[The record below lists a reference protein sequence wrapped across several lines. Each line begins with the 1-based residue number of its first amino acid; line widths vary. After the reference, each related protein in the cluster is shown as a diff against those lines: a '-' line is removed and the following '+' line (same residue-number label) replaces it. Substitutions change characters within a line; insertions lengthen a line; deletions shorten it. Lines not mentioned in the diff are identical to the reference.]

1 LSDASFATA
10 FLNNP
15 QHFQPQHVHPLHAY
29 GWTPDLDELFQP
41 LADAGLVLGR
51 IVRVDRGRCDV
62 VIADGDGVATVLADT
77 GPVTTGDPMKVPC
90 TGDWAALSVTAAG
103 TYLQSTLPRRTS
115 VVRSTSSQ
123 RSEGQVLAV
132 NVDTVV
138 IAASLADVPD
148 LGRIERFLALAW
160 ESGAQPLIVL
170 TKADLAGDADHIRED
185 VETIAPGVDVLV
197 VSAATGR
204 GMDVLAACLPGTSA
218 LVGQSGAGKSTIANA
233 LLGSEVMTVQPT
245 RKGDNKGRHTTT
257 TREMMPLP
265 GGGVLIDTPGLRG
278 VGMFDSAQGVQQVFS
293 EIEELAEDC
302 RFGDCGHTSEPGCAV
317 LEALADGVLTERRLD
332 SYRKLLREN
341 EWIASRTDARLRAER
356 LKHWKT
362 VSKAGTEAMKAKG
375 RH

>member
-1 LSDASFATA
+1 
-10 FLNNP
+10 
-15 QHFQPQHVHPLHAY
+15 
-29 GWTPDLDELFQP
+29 
-41 LADAGLVLGR
+41 
-51 IVRVDRGRCDV
+51 
-62 VIADGDGVATVLADT
+62 
-77 GPVTTGDPMKVPC
+77 
-90 TGDWAALSVTAAG
+90 
-103 TYLQSTLPRRTS
+103 
-115 VVRSTSSQ
+115 
-123 RSEGQVLAV
+123 
-132 NVDTVV
+132 
-138 IAASLADVPD
+138 
-148 LGRIERFLALAW
+148 
-160 ESGAQPLIVL
+160 
-170 TKADLAGDADHIRED
+170 
-185 VETIAPGVDVLV
+185 
-197 VSAATGR
+197 
-204 GMDVLAACLPGTSA
+204 
-218 LVGQSGAGKSTIANA
+218 
-233 LLGSEVMTVQPT
+233 MTVQPT